1 MSIHV
6 GSVPQRKNPSPF
18 PSGAINPV
26 TVTTGPVFYQF
37 SPVQFSVFFQFYGL
51 DLKALPIQ
59 NLPPGRRA
67 VQSKWVLHIK
77 CDKDNS
83 ISRFKARLVA
93 KGFTQIPGQD
103 FNYTFAPVARWDSIR
118 AVLSIATLNDYE
130 LRQLDVKTAYLN
142 GPLEEEIYMRAPPGL
157 GAPYWRLCKGLYG
170 LRQAGRQWYITLHE
184 TYTSLKYTCCESDW
198 SVYTRRTGDS
208 ITISAT
214 SVDDIL
220 LATNSKTASDV
231 ATDELHK
238 KFTITDGGDAQW
250 LLGCRITRWRTNRIL
265 KVDQETFVVRIL
277 REFGME
283 FCNSTVTPC
292 PK

>member
-1 MSIHV
+1 MV
-6 GSVPQRKNPSPF
+6 NPLTEPPESF
-18 PSGAINPV
+18 PSA
-26 TVTTGPVFYQF
+26 
-37 SPVQFSVFFQFYGL
+37 FSVFLTQNTIICGIT
-51 DLKALPIQ
+51 DDAAVDPGTVSKARNSKYWNEWLAVMHKELQLLNAKRTYEPIQ
-59 NLPPGRRA
+59 SLPPGRRT

-77 CDKDNS
+77 RDKDNT
-83 ISRFKARLVA
+83 ISHFKARLVA

-103 FNYTFAPVARWDSIR
+103 FNYTFAPVAHWDSIR

-157 GAPYWRLCKGLYG
+157 GAPYWCLRKGLYG
-170 LRQAGRQWYITLHE
+170 LRQARQQCYITLHK
-184 TYTSLKYTCCESDW
+184 TYMSLKYTHCKSDW
-198 SVYTRRTGDS
+198 SVYTHRTGDS

-220 LATNSKTASDV
+220 LATNSKTASDM

-250 LLGCRITRWRTNRIL
+250 LLGCRITRWRTNHIL

-277 REFGME
+277 
-283 FCNSTVTPC
+283 
-292 PK
+292 